1 MTHTLTA
8 IAAFMLGCVVC
19 WQFAKLRIR
28 AKVNQSKRREKVW
41 ERIAKSATDDP
52 IRWSLM
58 MDRTRRELMR

>member
-8 IAAFMLGCVVC
+8 IAAFSLGCVVC

-28 AKVNQSKRREKVW
+28 AKVNQANRAAKVW

-58 MDRTRRELMR
+58 VDRTNRELMR